1 MWEDLAIVLTV
12 EAKAPDETHARCRS
26 AHHAGYFASGA
37 DSQHAGGHPVTWQL
51 RQEGYR
57 ESDIEQLLTDRVR
70 ETPPDMDEAALQE
83 VYDRMS
89 ERNTRLIE
97 PILKEALDAISAAA
111 LDQIR
116 ASKVVEQAVETV
128 NNGG

>member
-1 MWEDLAIVLTV
+1 V
-12 EAKAPDETHARCRS
+12 
-26 AHHAGYFASGA
+26 
-37 DSQHAGGHPVTWQL
+37 
-51 RQEGYR
+51 
-57 ESDIEQLLTDRVR
+57 
-70 ETPPDMDEAALQE
+70 
-83 VYDRMS
+83 
-89 ERNTRLIE
+89 E